1 MTLVL
6 SVADGAVLLD
16 DHGPATGTVTLV
28 GASLPAVVLREEG
41 LGVREHYEVFA
52 LRHLVDLA
60 PASKNVLVVVGD
72 EGDLVD
78 TLRLEFLELLDVGGK
93 VVGGAARS
101 EGTLRGMLVYC
112 IQF

>member
-41 LGVREHYEVFA
+41 LGVREH
-52 LRHLVDLA
+52 
-60 PASKNVLVVVGD
+60 
-72 EGDLVD
+72 
-78 TLRLEFLELLDVGGK
+78 ELL
-93 VVGGAARS
+93 
-101 EGTLRGMLVYC
+101 YN
-112 IQF
+112 